1 MAAKMLIKTRIFYV
15 LLQMEAQFMVSERF
29 LFEKFISSV
38 FVKKW
43 SLFDLQIQYV
53 RRFWIFTVTII
64 IPLNMLK
71 IIRFIWSN
79 LVDQE

>member
-1 MAAKMLIKTRIFYV
+1 MAAKMLIKPHIFYR
-15 LLQMEAQFMVSERF
+15 LSHMRAQFMVSVRF

-38 FVKKW
+38 FGKKW
-43 SLFDLQIQYV
+43 PLFDLQIQYV
-53 RRFWIFTVTII
+53 RRFLIFTVTII

-71 IIRFIWSN
+71 IIRLIWSN